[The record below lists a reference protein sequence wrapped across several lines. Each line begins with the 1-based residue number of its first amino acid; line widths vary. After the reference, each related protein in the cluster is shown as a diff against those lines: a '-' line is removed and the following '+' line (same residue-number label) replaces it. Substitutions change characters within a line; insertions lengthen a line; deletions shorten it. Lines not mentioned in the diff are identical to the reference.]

1 MKHLVT
7 QAKPTSVLIRGGVV
21 RYGASS
27 LTIGFEPLTLG
38 RSEGCNIHIDDA
50 EVSQVHAELR
60 AQHDGVLLRD
70 LGSRNGTF
78 IGTTRIRDA
87 ILTGT
92 TQVRIGT
99 ALLTVEVSGDKEPQ
113 WVEGE
118 ESFGQLVG
126 SSAPMRRI
134 FSILQKVAPSE
145 LSVLILGDTGCGKEL
160 VARSLHQASPRA
172 KMPFVAVDCAS
183 IPATLAES
191 ILFGHEKGAFTGAN
205 ERREGSLLEA
215 NGGTLF
221 LDELG
226 ELPLELQPKLLRAL
240 AERQVRRVGSRTVE
254 PTNIRVLA
262 ATRRDVVREMNA
274 GRFRSDLFFRLAQVR
289 VELPPLRERRS
300 DLELLVRDTCLRIGA
315 PTKGDFVWSWVNERM
330 ANYDWPGNVRELV
343 NVVQV
348 AASLSDS
355 PEAIDDI
362 LLFANDARVATAPAW
377 ESGASEEA
385 FASAKK
391 DAVARFERAYFMQLA
406 QATEGN
412 VSEMARR
419 SGMERHHVRAF
430 MRKYGIERGVP

>member
-7 QAKPTSVLIRGGVV
+7 QAKPTSVLIRGGIV
-21 RYGASS
+21 RHGASS
-27 LTIGFEPLTLG
+27 LTIGFEPLTIG
-38 RSEGCNIHIDDA
+38 RSEACNLHVEDA

-78 IGTTRIRDA
+78 VGTTRIRDA

-126 SSAPMRRI
+126 GSAPMRRI
-134 FSILQKVAPSE
+134 FSILQKVAPSD

-215 NGGTLF
+215 NGGSLF

-254 PTNIRVLA
+254 PINIRVLA

-300 DLELLVRDTCLRIGA
+300 DLELLVRDTCLRIGT
-315 PTKGDFVWSWVNERM
+315 PSKGDFVWSWVNERM

-362 LLFANDARVATAPAW
+362 LLFAKDASVATTPAW

-391 DAVARFERAYFMQLA
+391 DAVARFERAYFTQLA

-430 MRKYGIERGVP
+430 MRKYGIERGSS